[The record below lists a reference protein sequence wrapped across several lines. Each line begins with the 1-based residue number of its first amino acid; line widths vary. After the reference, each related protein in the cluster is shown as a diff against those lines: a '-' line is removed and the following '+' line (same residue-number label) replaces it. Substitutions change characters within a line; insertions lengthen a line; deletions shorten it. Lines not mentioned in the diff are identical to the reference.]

1 MMAVSPQLKRGSM
14 SEKIDTLKALPNTEK
29 RYCTSCQVMRPA
41 DYGKMIKAGKIN
53 RWKCTACFERINIPR
68 YARKENK

>member
-1 MMAVSPQLKRGSM
+1 M

-41 DYGKMIKAGKIN
+41 EYGKMIKAGKIN

-68 YARKENK
+68 YSSKKGNNNA